1 MIASLSNGTHA
12 FHIVKVHSFDGDDD
26 DNDDGDDDNDNDNDN
41 DDDGDDDGDD
51 DDDNVK
57 RYKILPSFSVALIPA
72 LDQQLA
78 LLSPPCGFITIM
90 IMMMMMMTTP

>member
-1 MIASLSNGTHA
+1 MRFS
-12 FHIVKVHSFDGDDD
+12 KKY
-26 DNDDGDDDNDNDNDN
+26 
-41 DDDGDDDGDD
+41 GDDDGNDEDD
-51 DDDNVK
+51 DENDDNEDENDDDADDNVK

-90 IMMMMMMTTP
+90 IMIMMTTP

>member
-1 MIASLSNGTHA
+1 MINDDNVCTYAN
-12 FHIVKVHSFDGDDD
+12 DDD
-26 DNDDGDDDNDNDNDN
+26 DDDDDE
-41 DDDGDDDGDD
+41 D

-90 IMMMMMMTTP
+90 IMMMMTTP

>member
-1 MIASLSNGTHA
+1 MINDDNVCTYAN
-12 FHIVKVHSFDGDDD
+12 DD
-26 DNDDGDDDNDNDNDN
+26 DNDDDD
-41 DDDGDDDGDD
+41 DD

-78 LLSPPCGFITIM
+78 LLSPPLDLS
-90 IMMMMMMTTP
+90 PS

>member
-1 MIASLSNGTHA
+1 MINDDNVCTYAN
-12 FHIVKVHSFDGDDD
+12 DDD
-26 DNDDGDDDNDNDNDN
+26 DDDD
-41 DDDGDDDGDD
+41 DDDED

-78 LLSPPCGFITIM
+78 LLSPPQDLS
-90 IMMMMMMTTP
+90 PS

>member
-1 MIASLSNGTHA
+1 MINDDNVCTYAN
-12 FHIVKVHSFDGDDD
+12 DNDDDDDDDD
-26 DNDDGDDDNDNDNDN
+26 DNDDDDDD
-41 DDDGDDDGDD
+41 DD

-78 LLSPPCGFITIM
+78 LLSPPSGFITIM
-90 IMMMMMMTTP
+90 IMIIMVIFF

>member
-1 MIASLSNGTHA
+1 MINDDNVCTYAN
-12 FHIVKVHSFDGDDD
+12 DD
-26 DNDDGDDDNDNDNDN
+26 DNDDDD
-41 DDDGDDDGDD
+41 DD

-78 LLSPPCGFITIM
+78 LLSPP
-90 IMMMMMMTTP
+90 PVDLLPR

>member
-1 MIASLSNGTHA
+1 MIN
-12 FHIVKVHSFDGDDD
+12 D
-26 DNDDGDDDNDNDNDN
+26 DNVCTYAN
-41 DDDGDDDGDD
+41 DDDGDDDDDDED

-78 LLSPPCGFITIM
+78 LLSPPSGFITIM
-90 IMMMMMMTTP
+90 IMIINIIFF